1 MKMNMKIKD
10 SPNQNKAGKATK
22 DGLLFIKEVAKYFMD
37 FLETDFHKR
46 RNPKR
51 SVQFRNASNLLIG
64 LNLSKYP
71 SFNALVWKA
80 VVHGFE
86 HNILNTIQAGVY
98 RTNIPKNL
106 LGLIGLHIGKIKPK
120 QISEVIDKLAEEI
133 EKSTTS
139 HLKEYDQALTNSLEV
154 TEKVI
159 KAELVL
165 PLINNLEKPLENL
178 GLGDENSIYLMEE
191 ELTAV
196 LVAPLENKISEIVKL
211 ILAKTEV
218 DVVKQIK
225 GVFEVKDVKSNI
237 VSFFENFRVGDL
249 FAEIYEMER
258 NRTILD
264 KQEFYFYFCD
274 ITFNNAKYP
283 IFYIPFS
290 VNKQGDALNIEFDS
304 QVYINKK
311 ALEYIAQEYNRET
324 NNHGSLQS
332 ITDRIIYLAQY
343 KENFGELIDGVM
355 NEIANF
361 FKLDKKID
369 IRNAEYQI
377 SKSFWVKASNARYVT
392 LFDKSDEALVNDYE
406 EILKLLASNDSILA
420 GAFNQ
425 LIDDFIHNNPQS
437 FNPDVESE
445 WDNTETSERL
455 VFSSPI
461 PLNSEQL
468 QILSA
473 TKKENCKY
481 IIVEGPPGTGKSHTI
496 TAIAFDHILKDRSV
510 LVLSDKKEALDVVED
525 KITETLNKVRH
536 DKNFQN
542 PILRLGKTGST
553 YSQILAT
560 NTIENIK
567 THLRAVKKDHGA
579 LESDIEKLVNTLK
592 EDLQAEILAYG
603 EIDLKEIHEFI
614 DLESHFEENGFPFAI
629 DEVVKNPESAGEL
642 EELRTIIIELKA
654 KLKDYSFDFD
664 PQSKPSQS
672 VLDNLGAAIS
682 LLEKFRSEYDNYFQD
697 NDIRSKAARLYNNK
711 IDFPLVGAGE
721 QGFLDIESY
730 KNNLFSYDEIYKLF
744 GLERP
749 KQFADVDDLL
759 KSLSFVKNCI
769 ENLNSTFG
777 PRLSELEISA
787 IFSDFNYKQIQWF
800 IEQYESLKLP
810 IFGYLF
816 SKKKVEE
823 VNAKFRKV
831 FDAEE
836 ISAPQKLTERLK
848 GIGLIIE
855 QIAGYKKEL
864 PLSMKAI
871 DLVESI
877 VIFVKNN
884 ELKNKF
890 KTIFASAM
898 KYQSAISQ
906 IQKTGWYKVFAP
918 KDIEELKKIEIAG
931 SAASALTQY
940 KAIGDLNNKTGIDNI
955 EKFLDKDNLY
965 TEIESLK
972 KYSDFLAIIADDFE
986 EITYVI
992 SLLDHYP
999 TIAKQTK
1006 IDRSRI
1012 KTFVDNGLLKI
1023 SDLEY
1028 SKLIKYLGLHHKIK
1042 KGFADVPLLN
1052 YAGQKRNIE
1061 ELVTAQMTYLLDDR
1075 LIDFYENNKATAK
1088 ALRDIIRSKRRF
1100 PRDEFLKLKEAFPCI
1115 LAGIRDYAE
1124 YIPLE
1129 PEIFD
1134 LVIIDEASQV
1144 SIAQAFPAL
1153 LRAKK
1158 VLILG
1163 DKKQFSNVKSAQART
1178 ETNREYLNGL
1188 KDTFLKFVSDEETK
1202 LVKLGK
1208 FNIKTSILEFFE
1220 FISNYNTQ
1228 LLKYF
1233 RGYKEIISY
1242 SNKYFYQDGL
1252 QVMKIRGKP
1261 VDEVLRF
1268 SFVEHDGKGELIQ
1281 NTNSPEV
1288 DFVITELLKLK
1299 DSDSSAS
1306 VGIITPHTNQQKLF
1320 VEMVSKL
1327 PEKDYF
1333 YSKLNLKIMTFDTC
1347 QGEERDIIFYSMV
1360 ATEEDDRLWGV
1371 FIKDLS
1377 NVDIEEDGKIKAQR
1391 LNVGLSRAKETMHFV
1406 LSKPIE
1412 KYNGS
1417 IGEAL
1422 RHYYFVLNEARKERS
1437 ISETD
1442 EKSKMEPKVMDWFY
1456 KTDFWKNHKDNID
1469 FIPQF
1474 ELGKY
1479 LRQLDKTYNHPNYK
1493 VDFLLVY
1500 KDEGHREHKIII
1512 EYDGF
1517 REHFRNI
1524 DEINEFNYQDYYSD
1538 DDVYREKVLESYGY
1552 KFLRINRFNVG
1563 DNPVATLNE
1572 RIGGLVKNGVSR
1584 HSRISRIHETIE
1596 GLQNGEMKECPKC
1609 KKIRKTDDFKDRS
1622 LTTGYGRFCKACK
1635 GSSTRG
1641 VSYKSPSLFSSRKE
1655 LKQHLHA
1662 VRERK
1667 TSVEKNTV
1675 ELINNALK
1683 NNLGVSLRYN
1693 GMKRT
1698 IYPYAADNR
1707 YCVAYCTMRK
1717 DLRTFR
1723 IDRMQSAELSEK
1735 FDFNKSLQKTSQNK
1749 LTEAHDYKGYR
1760 HRY

>member
-1 MKMNMKIKD
+1 MNIKA
-10 SPNQNKAGKATK
+10 SQKQNKAKPATK
-22 DGLLFIKEVAKYFMD
+22 NGLLFIKEVAKYFMD

-51 SVQFRNASNLLIG
+51 SVQLRNSSNLLMG

-71 SFNALVWKA
+71 SFSALAWKA
-80 VVHGFE
+80 VMHGFE
-86 HNILNTIQAGVY
+86 HDILNTIQAGVY

-106 LGLIGLHIGKIKPK
+106 LGLIGLQIGKIKSK

-133 EKSTTS
+133 EKSTVS
-139 HLKEYDQALTNSLEV
+139 HLKEYDQALTSSLEV

-165 PLINNLEKPLENL
+165 PFINNLEKPLGNL

-196 LVAPLENKISEIVKL
+196 LVAPLENKISEIIKL

-218 DVVKQIK
+218 DIVKQIK

-264 KQEFYFYFCD
+264 KQEFYLYFCD

-290 VNKQGDALNIEFDS
+290 VNKQGDELNIEFDS

-324 NNHGSLQS
+324 NHHGTLQN
-332 ITDRIIYLAQY
+332 ITDRIIYLAQH
-343 KENFGELIDGVM
+343 KENFGELVDEVM
-355 NEIANF
+355 NEITNF

-377 SKSFWVKASNARYVT
+377 AKSFWVKASNARYIA

-406 EILKLLASNDSILA
+406 EILKLLASDDSILA

-496 TAIAFDHILKDRSV
+496 TAIAFDHILKDQSV

-579 LESDIEKLVNTLK
+579 LESDIEKLANTLK

-614 DLESHFEENGFPFAI
+614 DLESYFEEKGFPLAI
-629 DEVVKNPESAGEL
+629 DELIKNSESAGEL
-642 EELRTIIIELKA
+642 EELRSIIIDLKA
-654 KLKDYSFDFD
+654 KLKDFNFDFD
-664 PQSKPSQS
+664 PQSKPPQS
-672 VLDNLGAAIS
+672 ILDNLKSAIS
-682 LLEKFRSEYDNYFQD
+682 LLERFGSDYNSYFQD
-697 NDIRSKAARLYNNK
+697 DDIRSKAIRLHNNK
-711 IDFPLVGAGE
+711 TDFPLAGE
-721 QGFLDIESY
+721 RGFSDFESS
-730 KNNLFSYDEIYKLF
+730 KNDLSSHGEIYKLF
-744 GLERP
+744 RLERP

-759 KSLSFVKNCI
+759 KALSFVKNCV

-787 IFSDFNYKQIQWF
+787 TFSDFNYKQIQWF
-800 IEQYESLKLP
+800 IDQYEGLKLP
-810 IFGYLF
+810 ILGYLF

-823 VNAKFRKV
+823 VNAKFRKT
-831 FDAEE
+831 FNADE
-836 ISAPQKLTERLK
+836 IKTPQKLTERLK
-848 GIGLIIE
+848 GVKLIIE
-855 QIAGYKKEL
+855 QIVDYKKEL
-864 PLSMKAI
+864 PLSMKTI
-871 DLVESI
+871 DLVESLTT
-877 VIFVKNN
+877 FVKDN
-884 ELKNKF
+884 ELQNQF
-890 KTIFASAM
+890 KTILAAAV

-906 IQKTGWYKVFAP
+906 IQKTDWYKIFAP
-918 KDIEELKKIEIAG
+918 KDLEELKKIEIAG
-931 SAASALTQY
+931 SAVFALTQY
-940 KAIGDLNNKTGIDNI
+940 KAIGNLNNKTGIDNI
-955 EKFLDKDNLY
+955 EKFLDKDNVSNEAE
-965 TEIESLK
+965 TLK
-972 KYSDFLAIIADDFE
+972 KYFDFLAIITDDFE
-986 EITYVI
+986 EVAYVI
-992 SLLDHYP
+992 SLLEHYP
-999 TIAKQTK
+999 AIVKQTK
-1006 IDRSRI
+1006 IDRVSI
-1012 KTFVDNGLLKI
+1012 KTFIDNELLKI

-1028 SKLIKYLGLHHKIK
+1028 SKLVRYLGLHHKIK
-1042 KGFADVPLLN
+1042 KSFEDIPPLN

-1220 FISNYNTQ
+1220 FISNYNIQ

-1242 SNKYFYQDGL
+1242 SNKHFYQDGL

-1261 VDEVLRF
+1261 IDEVLRF
-1268 SFVEHDGKGELIQ
+1268 SFIKHDGKGELIQ
-1281 NTNSPEV
+1281 NTNSLEV
-1288 DFVITELLKLK
+1288 EFVIAELLKLK
-1299 DSDSSAS
+1299 DSDSNAS

-1320 VEMVSKL
+1320 VETISKL

-1371 FIKDLS
+1371 FIKDLG

-1412 KYNGS
+1412 KYSGS

-1422 RHYYFVLNEARKERS
+1422 RHYYFILSEAKKERS

-1442 EKSKMEPKVMDWFY
+1442 EKSKMEPRVMDWFY
-1456 KTDFWKNHKDNID
+1456 KTDFWKNHKDSIE

-1500 KDEGHREHKIII
+1500 KDESHREHKIII

-1517 REHFRNI
+1517 KEHFRNI

-1538 DDVYREKVLESYGY
+1538 DDIYREKVLESYSY

-1563 DNPVATLNE
+1563 DNPVTTLNT
-1572 RIGGLVKNGVSR
+1572 RIGALVKNGVSR
-1584 HSRISRIHETIE
+1584 HIRISHIHETIE
-1596 GLQNGEMKECPKC
+1596 SLQNGEMKECPKC
-1609 KKIRKTDDFKDRS
+1609 KKIRNIEDFKDRS
-1622 LTTGYGRFCKACK
+1622 LTTGYGRFCKVCK
-1635 GSSTRG
+1635 GFSTRSA
-1641 VSYKSPSLFSSRKE
+1641 SYKSPSLFSSRKE
-1655 LKQHLHA
+1655 LKQHLHSIHS
-1662 VRERK
+1662 RR
-1667 TSVEKNTV
+1667 TSKEQSNAV
-1675 ELINNALK
+1675 ELISTALK
-1683 NNLGVSLRYN
+1683 NNLGISLRYN
-1693 GMKRT
+1693 GIKRT
-1698 IYPYAADNR
+1698 IYPYAADSR
-1707 YCVAYCTMRK
+1707 YCVAYCTLRK

-1723 IDRMQSAELSEK
+1723 IDRMQGVELSEK
-1735 FDFNKSLQKTSQNK
+1735 FDFDKSLQKTAQNK
-1749 LTEAHDYKGYR
+1749 LTEARDYKGYR
-1760 HRY
+1760 YRY

>member
-1 MKMNMKIKD
+1 MKMSSKASQK
-10 SPNQNKAGKATK
+10 QNKPKPAAKN
-22 DGLLFIKEVAKYFMD
+22 GLLFIKEVAKYFMD

-46 RNPKR
+46 RSPKR
-51 SVQFRNASNLLIG
+51 SVQLRNSSNLLMG
-64 LNLSKYP
+64 LNLNKYP
-71 SFNALVWKA
+71 SFSALAWKA
-80 VVHGFE
+80 VMHGFE
-86 HNILNTIQAGVY
+86 HDILNTIQAEVY

-106 LGLIGLHIGKIKPK
+106 LGLIGLQIGKIKSK

-133 EKSTTS
+133 EKSTVS
-139 HLKEYDQALTNSLEV
+139 HLKEYDQALTSSLEV

-165 PLINNLEKPLENL
+165 PFINNLEKPLGNL

-196 LVAPLENKISEIVKL
+196 LVAPLENKISEIIKL

-218 DVVKQIK
+218 DIVKQIK

-264 KQEFYFYFCD
+264 KQEFYLYFCD

-290 VNKQGDALNIEFDS
+290 VNKQGDKLNIEFDS

-324 NNHGSLQS
+324 NHHGTLQN
-332 ITDRIIYLAQY
+332 ITDRIIYLAQH
-343 KENFGELIDGVM
+343 KENFGELVDEVM
-355 NEIANF
+355 NEITNF

-377 SKSFWVKASNARYVT
+377 AKSFWVKASNARYIA

-406 EILKLLASNDSILA
+406 EILKLLASDDSILA

-496 TAIAFDHILKDRSV
+496 TAIAFDHILKDQSV

-579 LESDIEKLVNTLK
+579 LESDIEKLANTLK

-614 DLESHFEENGFPFAI
+614 DLESYFEEKGFPLAI
-629 DEVVKNPESAGEL
+629 DELIKNSESAGEL
-642 EELRTIIIELKA
+642 EELRSIIIDLKA
-654 KLKDYSFDFD
+654 KLKDFNFDFD
-664 PQSKPSQS
+664 PQSKPTQS
-672 VLDNLGAAIS
+672 ILDNLKSAIS
-682 LLEKFRSEYDNYFQD
+682 LLERFGSDYNSYFQD
-697 NDIRSKAARLYNNK
+697 DDICSKAIRLHNNK
-711 IDFPLVGAGE
+711 TDFPLAGE
-721 QGFLDIESY
+721 RGFSDFESS
-730 KNNLFSYDEIYKLF
+730 KNDFSSHGEIYKLF
-744 GLERP
+744 RLERP
-749 KQFADVDDLL
+749 RQFADVDDLL
-759 KSLSFVKNCI
+759 KALSFVKNCV

-787 IFSDFNYKQIQWF
+787 TFSDFNYKQIQWF
-800 IEQYESLKLP
+800 IDQYEGLKLP
-810 IFGYLF
+810 ILGYLF

-823 VNAKFRKV
+823 VNAKFRKT
-831 FDAEE
+831 FNADE
-836 ISAPQKLTERLK
+836 IKTPQKLTERLK
-848 GIGLIIE
+848 GVKLIIE
-855 QIAGYKKEL
+855 QIVDYKKEL
-864 PLSMKAI
+864 PLSMKTI
-871 DLVESI
+871 DLVESLTT
-877 VIFVKNN
+877 FVKDN
-884 ELKNKF
+884 ELQNQF
-890 KTIFASAM
+890 KTILAAAV

-906 IQKTGWYKVFAP
+906 IQKTDWYKIFAP
-918 KDIEELKKIEIAG
+918 KDLEELKKIEIAG
-931 SAASALTQY
+931 SAVFALTQY
-940 KAIGDLNNKTGIDNI
+940 KAIGNLNNKTGIDNI
-955 EKFLDKDNLY
+955 EKFLDKDNVSNEAE
-965 TEIESLK
+965 TLK
-972 KYSDFLAIIADDFE
+972 KYSDFLAIITDDFE
-986 EITYVI
+986 EVAYVI
-992 SLLDHYP
+992 SLLEHYP
-999 TIAKQTK
+999 AIAKQTK
-1006 IDRSRI
+1006 IDRVSI
-1012 KTFVDNGLLKI
+1012 KTFIDNELLKI

-1028 SKLIKYLGLHHKIK
+1028 SKLVRYLGLHHKIK
-1042 KGFADVPLLN
+1042 KSFEDIQPLN

-1220 FISNYNTQ
+1220 FISNYNIQ

-1242 SNKYFYQDGL
+1242 SNKHFYQDGL
-1252 QVMKIRGKP
+1252 QVMKIRGRP
-1261 VDEVLRF
+1261 IDEVLRF
-1268 SFVEHDGKGELIQ
+1268 SFIKHDGKGELIQ
-1281 NTNSPEV
+1281 NTNSLEV
-1288 DFVITELLKLK
+1288 EFVIAELLKLK
-1299 DSDSSAS
+1299 DSDSNAS

-1320 VEMVSKL
+1320 VETISKL

-1371 FIKDLS
+1371 FIKDLG

-1412 KYNGS
+1412 KYSGS

-1422 RHYYFVLNEARKERS
+1422 RHYYFILSEAKKERS

-1442 EKSKMEPKVMDWFY
+1442 EKSKMEPRVMDWFY
-1456 KTDFWKNHKDNID
+1456 KTDFWKNHKDNIE

-1500 KDEGHREHKIII
+1500 KDESHREHKIII

-1517 REHFRNI
+1517 KEHFRNI

-1538 DDVYREKVLESYGY
+1538 DDIYREKVLESYGY

-1563 DNPVATLNE
+1563 DNPVTTLNT
-1572 RIGGLVKNGVSR
+1572 RIGALVKNGVSR
-1584 HSRISRIHETIE
+1584 HIRISHIHETIE
-1596 GLQNGEMKECPKC
+1596 SLQNGEMKECPKC
-1609 KKIRKTDDFKDRS
+1609 KKIRNIEDFKDRS
-1622 LTTGYGRFCKACK
+1622 LTTGYGRFCKVCK
-1635 GSSTRG
+1635 GSSTRSA
-1641 VSYKSPSLFSSRKE
+1641 SYKSPSLFSSRKE
-1655 LKQHLHA
+1655 LKQHLRSIHS
-1662 VRERK
+1662 RK
-1667 TSVEKNTV
+1667 ASTEQSNAV
-1675 ELINNALK
+1675 ELISNALK
-1683 NNLGVSLRYN
+1683 NNLGISLRYN
-1693 GMKRT
+1693 GIKRT
-1698 IYPYAADNR
+1698 IYPYAADSK
-1707 YCVAYCTMRK
+1707 YCVAYCTLRK

-1723 IDRMQSAELSEK
+1723 IDRMQGVELSEK
-1735 FDFNKSLQKTSQNK
+1735 FDFDKSLQKTAQNK
-1749 LTEAHDYKGYR
+1749 LTEARDYKGYR
-1760 HRY
+1760 YRY